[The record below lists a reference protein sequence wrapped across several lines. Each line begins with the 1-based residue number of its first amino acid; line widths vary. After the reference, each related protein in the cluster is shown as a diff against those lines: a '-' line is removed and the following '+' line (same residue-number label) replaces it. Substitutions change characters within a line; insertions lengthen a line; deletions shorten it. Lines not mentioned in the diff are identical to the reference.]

1 MKILFSRE
9 SLTPLSLTFAAI
21 FFVWAGWFNYHLDLS
36 IGDSVNYFCKYTASL
51 QFLLERYNTWSS
63 RLFIEALLTSLAR
76 HDTLFLVLN
85 TLVMA
90 ITPLLL
96 LTLFTTKQIRNHAW
110 VVFALISFYSI
121 VDMGT
126 AGWRATMI
134 NYYWPLAAGLFA
146 LRLCTTP
153 FGLRWIPLCIALIF
167 ACNHEQLCFIL
178 CTVFTVNTAVKLHH
192 RQNTRPVEWLAPLLP
207 LLLCLLS
214 MAFILT
220 APGNLSRQIKS
231 TIMFNPG
238 FLDLPL
244 FYRAFL
250 GFESTCSHYFYAP
263 HRVFLV
269 FSFIFLICALLR
281 WDENRRD
288 ILFPLLALLTQ
299 TLSQPLLGHTH
310 PQDLITPDT
319 LTSLRLWG
327 QFFFSIVLCLGI
339 TRTLFYS
346 FREQAQGLTAAG
358 IFVLGMVTRFILGLS
373 PSIFISSTRT
383 FIFTDFTFIILSLM
397 LIAEHNLLEKKGV
410 ERGSWFFC
418 LLYMATRFH

>member
-1 MKILFSRE
+1 MKLLLSRE

-36 IGDSVNYFCKYTASL
+36 FGDSVNYFCKYTATL

-63 RLFIEALLTSLAR
+63 RFFIEALLTSLAR

-110 VVFALISFYSI
+110 VVFALISFYPI
-121 VDMGT
+121 GDMGT

-153 FGLRWIPLCIALIF
+153 CGLRWIPLCIALIF

-178 CTVFTVNTAVKLHH
+178 CTVFTVNAAVKLHR
-192 RQNTRPVEWLAPLLP
+192 RQDARPVEWLAALIP

-214 MAFILT
+214 MSVILVS
-220 APGNLSRQIKS
+220 PGNAHRQLIS
-231 TIMFNPG
+231 TIEFYPG

-263 HRVFLV
+263 QQVFLLFAV
-269 FSFIFLICALLR
+269 IFLICALTR
-281 WDENRRD
+281 WKENHRD
-288 ILFPLLALLTQ
+288 ILFPLLALLIQ
-299 TLSQPLLGHTH
+299 PLSQLLPGHTS
-310 PQDLITPDT
+310 PEDLITPDT

-327 QFFFSIVLCLGI
+327 HFFFSIVLCLGI
-339 TRTLFYS
+339 TRTLFRS
-346 FREQAQGLTAAG
+346 FREQTQGLAAAG
-358 IFVLGMVTRFILGLS
+358 IFALGMVTRFMLGLS
-373 PSIFISSTRT
+373 PSIFASSTRT
-383 FIFTDFTFIILSLM
+383 FIFTDFTFILLSLM
-397 LIAEHNLLEKKGV
+397 LISEHNLLENKWA
-410 ERGSWFFC
+410 ERMSWLFC
-418 LLYMATRFH
+418 AAYMTTRFH

>member
-1 MKILFSRE
+1 MKLFFSRE

-21 FFVWAGWFNYHLDLS
+21 FFVWTGWFNYHLDLS
-36 IGDSVNYFCKYTASL
+36 IGDSVTYFCKQTATL

-63 RLFIEALLTSLAR
+63 RFFIEALLTPLAR

-110 VVFALISFYSI
+110 VVFALISFYPI

-146 LRLCTTP
+146 LRLRTTP
-153 FGLRWIPLCIALIF
+153 FSLRWIPLCIALLF

-178 CTVFTVNTAVKLHH
+178 CTVFTVNAAVKLHR
-192 RQNTRPVEWLAPLLP
+192 RQDGPAAEWAAALIP

-214 MAFILT
+214 MAVIL
-220 APGNLSRQIKS
+220 ASPGNTCRQMVS
-231 TIMFNPG
+231 TVEFYPG

-263 HRVFLV
+263 QRVFLV
-269 FSFIFLICALLR
+269 FAFLFLICALLR
-281 WDENRRD
+281 GDENRRD

-299 TLSQPLLGHTH
+299 ALSQPLLGHTH

-346 FREQAQGLTAAG
+346 FREQAQGLAAAG
-358 IFVLGMVTRFILGLS
+358 IFALGMVTRFILGLS
-373 PSIFISSTRT
+373 PSIFVSSTRT
-383 FIFTDFTFIILSLM
+383 FIFTDFAFIILSLM

-418 LLYMATRFH
+418 LFYMATRFH